1 MAAIATGAQSVRVIW
16 AIIRKDLLIE
26 WRSQARIVSLSAFA
40 VLVLLLFS
48 FAVGPHT
55 ESLRRHASGYLWL
68 GVIFAST
75 LLVQQSMRTEIESDA
90 MTQLQLVPVSST
102 SLFYGKAIACFFQL
116 LLISLVMLPPLF
128 ALCDIKLTES
138 LGWLML
144 VLILGNAGIAA
155 PGALYSAMT
164 ARMNAQQLLIPLLL
178 YPLLVPALLSAV
190 KSTSLILSGDPM
202 GQLSSWVGL
211 LICFDL
217 VFWSVCG
224 ILYGRVIDR

>member
-16 AIIRKDLLIE
+16 AIIQKDLLIE

-128 ALCDIKLTES
+128 ALCDLNLTES

>member
-1 MAAIATGAQSVRVIW
+1 MRVIW

-128 ALCDIKLTES
+128 ALCDLNLTES

>member
-128 ALCDIKLTES
+128 ALCDLNLTES

>member
-1 MAAIATGAQSVRVIW
+1 MRVIW

-128 ALCDIKLTES
+128 ALCDLNLTES

-202 GQLSSWVGL
+202 GQLSSWMGL

>member
-1 MAAIATGAQSVRVIW
+1 MAAVTTGAFVMRVIW

-26 WRSQARIVSLSAFA
+26 WRAQARIVSLSAFA

-75 LLVQQSMRTEIESDA
+75 LLVQQSMRTEVESDA

-116 LLISLVMLPPLF
+116 LLISLVMLPPS
-128 ALCDIKLTES
+128 ITPS
-138 LGWLML
+138 
-144 VLILGNAGIAA
+144 ITA
-155 PGALYSAMT
+155 PYSIRAEAQVQAAMT
-164 ARMNAQQLLIPLLL
+164 AC
-178 YPLLVPALLSAV
+178 LLSAPFV
-190 KSTSLILSGDPM
+190 STQALCV
-202 GQLSSWVGL
+202 Q
-211 LICFDL
+211 
-217 VFWSVCG
+217 
-224 ILYGRVIDR
+224 

>member
-1 MAAIATGAQSVRVIW
+1 MRVIC

-26 WRSQARIVSLSAFA
+26 WRAQARIVSLSAFA

-75 LLVQQSMRTEIESDA
+75 LLVQQSMRTEVESDA

-128 ALCDIKLTES
+128 ALCDLNLTES
-138 LGWLML
+138 FGWLML
-144 VLILGNAGIAA
+144 VLFLGNAGIAA

-190 KSTSLILSGDPM
+190 KSTSLIFSGDPM
-202 GQLSSWVGL
+202 GQLTSWVGL
-211 LICFDL
+211 LLCFDL

>member
-1 MAAIATGAQSVRVIW
+1 MIW

-128 ALCDIKLTES
+128 ALCDLNLTES
-138 LGWLML
+138 LG
-144 VLILGNAGIAA
+144 
-155 PGALYSAMT
+155 
-164 ARMNAQQLLIPLLL
+164 
-178 YPLLVPALLSAV
+178 
-190 KSTSLILSGDPM
+190 
-202 GQLSSWVGL
+202 
-211 LICFDL
+211 
-217 VFWSVCG
+217 
-224 ILYGRVIDR
+224 